1 MCFWELCEHKS
12 PNFID
17 NKAIDK
23 IVVSNKICPDKKDFK
38 YFFDYKD
45 VKKVG
50 PFPYSFQ
57 KWMHLEEILIKL
69 NVCIFS

>member
-1 MCFWELCEHKS
+1 MCFCEPCEHKS

-45 VKKVG
+45 AKKVG

-57 KWMHLEEILIKL
+57 K
-69 NVCIFS
+69 